1 MKFADLSLEQQ
12 QQVTVKAKQDYPTA
26 FKPKKGTS
34 IQDKQYIDWLRQQAL
49 NTTANEMFQVT
60 EHENVE

>member
-26 FKPKKGTS
+26 FKPKKGAS

-60 EHENVE
+60 EGEN